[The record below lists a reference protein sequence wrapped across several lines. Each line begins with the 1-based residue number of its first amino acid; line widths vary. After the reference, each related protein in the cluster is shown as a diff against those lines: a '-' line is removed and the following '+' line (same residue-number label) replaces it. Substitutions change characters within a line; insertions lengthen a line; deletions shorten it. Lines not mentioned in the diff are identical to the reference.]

1 MARLEV
7 DRVYVIH
14 VSTGAEDRAASIER
28 QLARLGI
35 DFEYVL
41 EGDMKDLTPEW
52 LDRWFDGPMKCV
64 QPRTSCCSKHLIAY
78 QRMLRD
84 GWNDALVLE
93 DDIFLS
99 DDFVEAAERRAC
111 GNCGAAPVPV
121 GCGVHLAGELRAGP
135 IEQVAARSSPGVT
148 LYRAPKGRD
157 TGAYWLI
164 ARERRAVP
172 PTGGDRRRSAS
183 PRRSSRTSLFE
194 SGAVELCW
202 RHPAI
207 AEQGSHQ
214 RQVRFAGHE
223 HRTGR
228 MRRPRWLA
236 RKAFQLYL
244 RPIIDRPSIREVTLP
259 HTSRR

>member
-14 VSTGAEDRAASIER
+14 VSTGAEDRGASIER

-35 DFEYVL
+35 EFEYVL

-52 LDRWFDGPMKCV
+52 LDHWFDGPMKCV

-93 DDIFLS
+93 DDIFLAN
-99 DDFVEAAERRAC
+99 DFVEAVNASLR
-111 GNCGAAPVPV
+111 
-121 GCGVHLAGELRAGP
+121 ELRARPDTRAGEAFISLENSGLVR
-135 IEQVAARSSPGVT
+135 IERRGKVEPGRT
-148 LYRAPKGRD
+148 LYRSEHGRE
-157 TGAYWLI
+157 TGAYWL
-164 ARERRAVP
+164 
-172 PTGGDRRRSAS
+172 
-183 PRRSSRTSLFE
+183 SRVAAGRFLAKAETAKVSLATPFFHNTLFQ
-194 SGAVELCW
+194 SGEVELWW

-207 AEQGSHQ
+207 AEQGSINGKFDSMLSQ
-214 RQVRFAGHE
+214 K
-223 HRTGR
+223 RTGLA
-228 MRRPRWLA
+228 RRPRWLA

-244 RPIIDRPSIREVTLP
+244 RPIIDRLRGAT
-259 HTSRR
+259 R

>member
-78 QRMLRD
+78 QRMIRD

-93 DDIFLS
+93 DDIFLAH
-99 DDFVEAAERRAC
+99 DFVEAVNASLRELRERPDTRAGEAFISLENSGLVRIERREK
-111 GNCGAAPVPV
+111 V
-121 GCGVHLAGELRAGP
+121 E
-135 IEQVAARSSPGVT
+135 PGRT
-148 LYRAPKGRD
+148 LYRSEHGRE
-157 TGAYWLI
+157 TGAYWLSRVV
-164 ARERRAVP
+164 AERFLAKAETTKVSVATP
-172 PTGGDRRRSAS
+172 FFHNI
-183 PRRSSRTSLFE
+183 LFQ
-194 SGAVELCW
+194 SGEVELWW

-207 AEQGSHQ
+207 AEQGSINGKFDSMLSQ
-214 RQVRFAGHE
+214 K
-223 HRTGR
+223 RTGLA
-228 MRRPRWLA
+228 RRPRWLA

-244 RPIIDRPSIREVTLP
+244 RPFFDKILQFAR
-259 HTSRR
+259 